1 MKARMPMETGT
12 AAKRKKNAARLLL
25 MERPGRERF
34 FAIINCLVGIKKY
47 YADMFLRRKRSRR
60 KGLTSAAR
68 DTNREKRAASP
79 GLFAMG
85 NLHEAG
91 IGNDTHFLSVP
102 YLMQAFFDMPASRI
116 SGALCWMALNS
127 S

>member
-68 DTNREKRAASP
+68 DKKP
-79 GLFAMG
+79 G
-85 NLHEAG
+85 EARG
-91 IGNDTHFLSVP
+91 FSR
-102 YLMQAFFDMPASRI
+102 FFCY
-116 SGALCWMALNS
+116 GEFT
-127 S
+127 

>member
-1 MKARMPMETGT
+1 MKTRMPMETGT

-68 DTNREKRAASP
+68 DKKT
-79 GLFAMG
+79 G
-85 NLHEAG
+85 EARG
-91 IGNDTHFLSVP
+91 FSR
-102 YLMQAFFDMPASRI
+102 FFCY
-116 SGALCWMALNS
+116 GEFT
-127 S
+127 

>member
-1 MKARMPMETGT
+1 MKMRMPMETGT
-12 AAKRKKNAARLLL
+12 AAKRKKNVARLLF

-60 KGLTSAAR
+60 KWHTSAAR
-68 DTNREKRAASP
+68 DKKP
-79 GLFAMG
+79 G
-85 NLHEAG
+85 EARG
-91 IGNDTHFLSVP
+91 FSRFFVFYQWS

>member
-34 FAIINCLVGIKKY
+34 FAIINCFVGIKKY
-47 YADMFLRRKRSRR
+47 YANMFLRRKRSRR

-68 DTNREKRAASP
+68 DKKP
-79 GLFAMG
+79 G
-85 NLHEAG
+85 EARG
-91 IGNDTHFLSVP
+91 FSR
-102 YLMQAFFDMPASRI
+102 FFCY
-116 SGALCWMALNS
+116 GEFT
-127 S
+127 